1 MDQKSMDVLSDL
13 TFQLPDKE
21 VVAVVAVEDSA
32 TAVVVVVSE
41 TVAAVAS
48 VVAEDLVTAV
58 VAVVSETVAVV
69 ASVVAV
75 VVVVSET
82 VAAEASIPLR
92 GDPSNLMQAQR
103 QPSE

>member
-1 MDQKSMDVLSDL
+1 M
-13 TFQLPDKE
+13 
-21 VVAVVAVEDSA
+21 VE
-32 TAVVVVVSE
+32 
-41 TVAAVAS
+41 
-48 VVAEDLVTAV
+48 EDLVTAV

-92 GDPSNLMQAQR
+92 GDPSNLMQALR

>member
-1 MDQKSMDVLSDL
+1 MDVLSDL

-48 VVAEDLVTAV
+48 T
-58 VAVVSETVAVV
+58 
-69 ASVVAV
+69 
-75 VVVVSET
+75 
-82 VAAEASIPLR
+82 PLR
-92 GDPSNLMQAQR
+92 KVPSNLTQAQR
-103 QPSE
+103 QPSERTEASVIESK

>member
-1 MDQKSMDVLSDL
+1 MDVLSDL

-41 TVAAVAS
+41 TVAA
-48 VVAEDLVTAV
+48 
-58 VAVVSETVAVV
+58 
-69 ASVVAV
+69 
-75 VVVVSET
+75 
-82 VAAEASIPLR
+82 EASIPLR

>member
-1 MDQKSMDVLSDL
+1 MDVLSDL

-21 VVAVVAVEDSA
+21 VVAVV
-32 TAVVVVVSE
+32 VVVVSE
-41 TVAAVAS
+41 TLAAVAS